1 MCVQPLSINLASTHQ
16 NSPNVMIKVLQ
27 LFTSEAQLVK
37 GIRNGDAKA
46 QRYLYDKYAARMLA
60 VCTRYLPDRMEAE
73 DVMIEGF
80 MKIFEKIDQ
89 YKGEGSFEGWIRR
102 LMTNEALMQVRT
114 HRQSWISIDTDEAQ
128 HIPADIAWADEN
140 LNEKDLMNVIEQLP
154 IGYRT
159 VFNLYAIEGY
169 SHAEIAVLLNI
180 SESTSKSQL
189 HRARATLQTLITHK
203 KTDVSY
209 NS

>member
-1 MCVQPLSINLASTHQ
+1 MQPLCIYSASTHQ
-16 NSPNVMIKVLQ
+16 NSLNVMIRILQ

-80 MKIFEKIDQ
+80 MKVFEKIEQ
-89 YKGEGSFEGWIRR
+89 YKGDGSFEGWIRR

-128 HIPADIAWADEN
+128 HLPSDIAWADQN
-140 LNEKDLMNVIEQLP
+140 LDTEDLMNVIEQLP
-154 IGYRT
+154 MGYRT
-159 VFNLYAIEGY
+159 VFNLYTIEGY
-169 SHAEIAVLLNI
+169 SHIEIAEMLNI

-189 HRARATLQTLITHK
+189 HRARATLQTLIATK
-203 KTDVSY
+203 KLAISH